1 MDPTTPATAPDAPGA
16 PDAPRGPDAWARAY
30 HDRLGRGSIPGLDG
44 IRALA
49 VLLVIANHFGFE
61 WINGAL
67 GVLIFFVLS
76 GFLITWL
83 MLREVDRTGRV
94 SLRNFYRRR
103 ILRIFPAFYAF
114 WLFGVGTYLVRG
126 HYLDWGQA
134 LSAFFYFSN
143 YWMGLVP
150 SDCMLFPHT
159 WSLSIEEQ
167 FYLLWPALFLLG
179 LRSPRRLP
187 WFLGAAIVAVWIHRA
202 LLHLVFH
209 VRPEYIY
216 RAFDTRLDHLAV
228 GCLLAILLK
237 RGHLDGLARAV
248 TRSAWLPL
256 LTLAV
261 LFAAQAG
268 HGSLTFM
275 YTVGYAIEP
284 LLTALFLLQLVWFSD
299 TGGWR
304 IVEHPVT
311 RYLGRISYPLY
322 LWQQLTLYTSKR
334 VLAGQPVA
342 LQFAFALAVTVA
354 FASASYFIVE
364 KPFLKLKGRF

>member
-1 MDPTTPATAPDAPGA
+1 MTEIATGTADSS
-16 PDAPRGPDAWARAY
+16 RSAWAREFRGRL
-30 HDRLGRGSIPGLDG
+30 DRSAIPGLDG

-83 MLREVDRTGRV
+83 MLKELDRTGTV
-94 SLRNFYRRR
+94 SLRQFYRRR
-103 ILRIFPAFYAF
+103 VLRIFPAFYCF
-114 WLFGVGTYLVRG
+114 WLCGVGIYLARG

-167 FYLLWPALFLLG
+167 FYLLWPALFLLA
-179 LRSPRRLP
+179 RRRPRHLP
-187 WFLGAAIVAVWIHRA
+187 WYLGAAIVAVWIHRA
-202 LLHLVFH
+202 LLHLVFN

-228 GCLLAILLK
+228 GCLLAILVR
-237 RGHLDGLARAV
+237 RGSLDRAARAL
-248 TRSAWLPL
+248 TASSWLPV
-256 LTLAV
+256 LTLAL
-261 LFAAQAG
+261 LFAAQLG
-268 HGSLTFM
+268 HKSLTFI
-275 YTVGYAIEP
+275 YTVGYAFEP
-284 LLTALFLLQLVWFSD
+284 LLTAVFLLQLVWFSGR
-299 TGGWR
+299 GGWALF
-304 IVEHPVT
+304 EHPVT

-334 VLAGQPVA
+334 LLAAQPVA
-342 LQFAFALAVTVA
+342 LQFVFALAITVA
-354 FASASYFIVE
+354 FASASYLIVE
-364 KPFLKLKGRF
+364 KPFLKLKSRF

>member
-1 MDPTTPATAPDAPGA
+1 MPAPLAPTPGSATESWAQQYHARLN
-16 PDAPRGPDAWARAY
+16 RGN
-30 HDRLGRGSIPGLDG
+30 IPGLDG

-83 MLREVDRTGRV
+83 MLKELDKTGTV
-94 SLRNFYRRR
+94 SLKNFYRRR
-103 ILRIFPAFYAF
+103 MLRIFPAFYAF
-114 WLFGVGTYLVRG
+114 WLAGVGIYIIRG

-134 LSAFFYFSN
+134 WSAFFYVSN

-150 SDCMLFPHT
+150 SACMLFVHT

-179 LRSPRRLP
+179 LKAPRRLP
-187 WFLGAAIVAVWIHRA
+187 WIIGIVIVAVWIHRA
-202 LLHLVFH
+202 LLLLVFG
-209 VRPEYIY
+209 VSQDYLY

-228 GCLLAILLK
+228 GCLLAILLR
-237 RGHLDGLARAV
+237 RGTLDGLARAV
-248 TRSAWLPL
+248 TRSQWLPA
-256 LTLAV
+256 LTIAL

-268 HGSLTFM
+268 HNSPTFIF
-275 YTVGYAIEP
+275 TFGYAIEP
-284 LLTALFLLQLVWFSD
+284 LLTAIFLVQLIWFSD

-322 LWQQLTLYTSKR
+322 LWQQLTLFTAKR
-334 VLAGQPVA
+334 LLDGFPAV

-354 FASASYFIVE
+354 FASASYYLIE
-364 KPFLKLKGRF
+364 RPFLNMKRRF

>member
-1 MDPTTPATAPDAPGA
+1 MTDLPGA
-16 PDAPRGPDAWARAY
+16 GVGLPRADWTRAY
-30 HDRLGRGSIPGLDG
+30 HERLSRGTIPGLDG

-83 MLREVDRTGRV
+83 MLKETERTGTV

-103 ILRIFPAFYAF
+103 VLRIFPAFYAF
-114 WLFGVGTYLVRG
+114 WFAGVGIYLVRG

-134 LSAFFYFSN
+134 VSAFLYVSN
-143 YWMGLVP
+143 YWMGINP
-150 SDCMLFPHT
+150 SECMLFPHT

-167 FYLLWPALFLLG
+167 FYLIWPALFLLG

-187 WFLGAAIVAVWIHRA
+187 WFLAAAIVGVWIHRA
-202 LLHLVFH
+202 LLHLHFG

-228 GCLLAILLK
+228 GCLLAILV
-237 RGHLDGLARAV
+237 RGGRLDRLAYAS
-248 TRSAWLPL
+248 TRSPWLPL

-261 LFAAQAG
+261 LFAAQTG
-268 HGSLTFM
+268 HDSLTFI
-275 YTVGYAIEP
+275 YTAGYALEP

-304 IVEHPVT
+304 LFEHPVT

-322 LWQQLTLYTSKR
+322 LWQQLTLFTAKR
-334 VLAGQPVA
+334 LLESQHVA
-342 LQFAFALAVTVA
+342 VQFVFALAVTVG
-354 FASASYFIVE
+354 FASASYFLVE
-364 KPFLKLKGRF
+364 KPFLRLKSRF